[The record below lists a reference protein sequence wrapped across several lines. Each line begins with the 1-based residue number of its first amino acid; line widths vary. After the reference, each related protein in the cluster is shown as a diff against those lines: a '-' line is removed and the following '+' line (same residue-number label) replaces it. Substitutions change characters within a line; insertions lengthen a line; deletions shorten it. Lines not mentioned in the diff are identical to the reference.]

1 MGDDFVRAFDHL
13 DLGSNGRR
21 RRRRRPRPQM
31 YILRGLPGSGKSTL
45 ARQIKNT
52 HGNASI
58 FSTDDFFRDRNG
70 EYKFK
75 AYLLKTAHKWNQ
87 KRARE
92 ALENGESPVIID
104 NTNIHL
110 WEMKPYV
117 EMALEFGY
125 YVNFKEPETSWKNNV
140 YKLQRQ
146 LKGENG
152 KVLSSDDYFKRNGK
166 FDYNEQDQ
174 DKAHRENERKAW
186 KAMKRGISPVIIDN
200 TNVRLWYMKSYVEM
214 ADELHYTIEIVEQ
227 KDNKKCSIE
236 ELYRRTKGTIPMDKL
251 QTMRDT
257 FEEYETVDDIRNAK
271 EPWRDHIPKLFLMR
285 GVPGSGRAAL
295 AGKIKKDIGGVIIN
309 TRTYFTGRDG
319 VYRFRPDLLPKAHEW
334 IIRRAKKAMKVGI
347 SPVIIDTTNVL
358 LWHMKPYV
366 QMALQYYY
374 KVIFKEPEGNS
385 EQDASELY
393 RRSGCRVPERVIGNM
408 VEKFKMVR
416 SQWQVLNSEEPW
428 KCQD

>member
-140 YKLQRQ
+140 YKLQS
-146 LKGENG
+146 K
-152 KVLSSDDYFKRNGK
+152 
-166 FDYNEQDQ
+166 
-174 DKAHRENERKAW
+174 
-186 KAMKRGISPVIIDN
+186 
-200 TNVRLWYMKSYVEM
+200 TNY
-214 ADELHYTIEIVEQ
+214 
-227 KDNKKCSIE
+227 
-236 ELYRRTKGTIPMDKL
+236 
-251 QTMRDT
+251 
-257 FEEYETVDDIRNAK
+257 
-271 EPWRDHIPKLFLMR
+271 
-285 GVPGSGRAAL
+285 GVPEETIQRM
-295 AGKIKKDIGGVIIN
+295 KDE
-309 TRTYFTGRDG
+309 FEQ
-319 VYRFRPDLLPKAHEW
+319 VYSIHDVLQSEKP
-334 IIRRAKKAMKVGI
+334 RR
-347 SPVIIDTTNVL
+347 
-358 LWHMKPYV
+358 
-366 QMALQYYY
+366 
-374 KVIFKEPEGNS
+374 
-385 EQDASELY
+385 
-393 RRSGCRVPERVIGNM
+393 
-408 VEKFKMVR
+408 
-416 SQWQVLNSEEPW
+416 
-428 KCQD
+428 